1 MSIKPMGTVEWL
13 MLILLSLLWGGS
25 FFFMKIASV
34 ELPVLSIVLVRVF
47 LAALS
52 LYAYIKIRA
61 ISIAGQWKYWKLF
74 FYIGLFNNVVPF
86 SLLIFGISEIGSALA
101 AILNATTPLFTIVV
115 AHLYTNDEKIS
126 LAKLSGVFLGVVGVG
141 VLVGGNGMLENGS
154 VLAVLACL
162 GAALS
167 YAIASMVGRKL
178 AALKLDAASTSF
190 GQVTA
195 SSLLLL
201 PAVLWIDTPW
211 QLSAPSSIAVLALIA
226 LGVLSTALA
235 YVLFFKL
242 IARAGATNAVLV
254 TLLVPVSAMVLG
266 VMLLDEVISMHQ
278 VIGMALISV
287 GLAAIDGRLLQ
298 RLSFKRAQK
307 LKASL

>member
-1 MSIKPMGTVEWL
+1 MSIKPMGTIEWL
-13 MLILLSLLWGGS
+13 MLFFLSLLWGGS
-25 FFFMKIASV
+25 FFFMKVASL
-34 ELPVLSIVLVRVF
+34 ELPVLSIVLIRVL

-52 LYAYIKIRA
+52 LYVYLRIRG
-61 ISIAGQWKYWKLF
+61 IRIPMQWDYWKLF
-74 FYIGLFNNVVPF
+74 FYIGLFNNVLPF

-115 AHLYTNDEKIS
+115 AHLYTNDEKLS
-126 LAKLSGVFLGVVGVG
+126 VPKLLGVLLGVIGVG
-141 VLVGGNGMLENGS
+141 VLVGGS
-154 VLAVLACL
+154 VLAGNSSLLAIVACL

-167 YAIASMVGRKL
+167 YAIAAMIGRKL
-178 AALKLDAASTSF
+178 AALKLDATTTAF
-190 GQVTA
+190 GQVSA

-201 PAVLWIDTPW
+201 PAVLLVDTPW
-211 QLSAPSSIAVLALIA
+211 EFSVPSSVALLSLIA

-266 VMLLDEVISMHQ
+266 VLLLDEVITVQ
-278 VIGMALISV
+278 QLIGMALISL

-298 RLSFKRAQK
+298 RVTSAE
-307 LKASL
+307 

>member
-1 MSIKPMGTVEWL
+1 MSGKAMGTVEWL

-25 FFFMKIASV
+25 FFFIKIASV

-52 LYAYIKIRA
+52 LYVYIKIRG
-61 ISIAGQWKYWKLF
+61 ICLAGQWKCWKLF

-101 AILNATTPLFTIVV
+101 AILNATTPLFTMVV
-115 AHLYTNDEKIS
+115 AHLYTSDEKIS
-126 LAKLSGVFLGVVGVG
+126 PAKLSGVLLGVVGVG
-141 VLVGGNGMLENGS
+141 VLVGGTEMLENGS
-154 VLAVLACL
+154 LLAILACM

-178 AALKLDAASTSF
+178 AALKLDAAGMSF

-201 PAVLWIDTPW
+201 PAVLWIDMPW
-211 QLSAPSSIAVLALIA
+211 RLSAPSSIVILALIA

-278 VIGMALISV
+278 LIGMGLISA

-298 RLSFKRAQK
+298 RMGFKRVQNVE
-307 LKASL
+307 S